1 MGKFR
6 SWAFSIRPRAGV
18 QENSDLENAIIKMVT
33 KYNGFV
39 ASEMED
45 HKRHL
50 HGQMFFEKLKSSNDI
65 NEKMLNVVCERYIVD
80 WDMDQKRCLY
90 GGTRYAYNDDWYL
103 NYTNKPDSIML
114 ADCFDNIK
122 DRTPYYP
129 TEEEQDKVKAR
140 HNATDKTFHHL
151 KELYDN
157 DPVVVHNVI
166 LGSPSQG
173 QIREWLYQQMFVKK
187 TIRVIE
193 DKRKFNQR
201 AEALYHY
208 LPSEIDKYDRF

>member
-6 SWAFSIRPRAGV
+6 SFAFSLRPRAGV

-45 HKRHL
+45 YKRHL
-50 HGQMFFEKLKSSNDI
+50 HGQMFFEKPKSSNDV
-65 NEKMLNVVCERYIVD
+65 NDKMLNVLCERHIVD
-80 WDMDQKRCLY
+80 WDMDQKRCLF
-90 GGTRYAYNDDWYL
+90 GGTRHAYNDDWYL

-114 ADCFDNIK
+114 ADCFDNLK

-129 TEEEQDKVKAR
+129 TEEEQEKAKAR
-140 HNATDKTFHHL
+140 HNAKDKTFHYL
-151 KELYDN
+151 KELYDK
-157 DPVVVHNVI
+157 DPVQKTSN
-166 LGSPSQG
+166 PSQG
-173 QIREWLYQQMFVKK
+173 QIREWLYQQMYVKK
-187 TIRVIE
+187 NIRVIE
-193 DKRKFNQR
+193 DKRRFNQR